1 MTNEPNKSND
11 HKTNDT
17 KTKDQKPPA
26 ERETLSVVFI
36 GHKPTLSYVLVAV
49 TILSKNKTCTIRAR
63 GRAISKAVD
72 VAEITKRKFLSEMVK
87 LVDIQIGSEDVTS
100 DRGQRT
106 VSTID
111 IVLERTD

>member
-1 MTNEPNKSND
+1 MIDEPKESFENKETPKQDDND
-11 HKTNDT
+11 
-17 KTKDQKPPA
+17 
-26 ERETLSVVFI
+26 ERNRRSVVFI

-49 TILSKNKTCTIRAR
+49 TILSKNTTCTIRAR

-72 VAEITKRKFLSEMVK
+72 VAEITKRKFLSEMVT

-111 IVLERTD
+111 IVLEKIV

>member
-1 MTNEPNKSND
+1 MTDEPNKSIEPK
-11 HKTNDT
+11 KTNDQNAPVE
-17 KTKDQKPPA
+17 K
-26 ERETLSVVFI
+26 ERQSVVFI

-49 TILSKNKTCTIRAR
+49 TILSKNNTCTIRAR

-87 LVDIQIGSEDVTS
+87 LVDIQIGSEDVTG
-100 DRGQRT
+100 DRGKRT

-111 IVLERTD
+111 IVLERIV